1 MNWIY
6 LTEDRMGKIKT
17 NVGYAIHKRNTP
29 KKMICEGQ
37 KYWHQK
43 IYSIT
48 ILIILVTEKIE
59 FKVKSSKRWCRIFHT
74 NKSIKH
80 QDDVTVFNLNNQMK
94 QLQNKANIFR
104 NKGKFNKSWIINDF
118 YTLFSEKSIKLMK
131 VKPLKIWVIQL
142 ASLIQ
147 RNIYKN
153 YYILGHKENYNTF
166 RKTEIRP
173 YSLTAMQ

>member
-118 YTLFSEKSIKLMK
+118 YTLFSEKSINKINESKAIKNLSNTISKLDSK
-131 VKPLKIWVIQL
+131 KYL
-142 ASLIQ
+142 
-147 RNIYKN
+147 
-153 YYILGHKENYNTF
+153 
-166 RKTEIRP
+166 
-173 YSLTAMQ
+173 